1 MLESRCEDVSEF
13 WFISMEKDKSQ
24 VDGFQELMTEQEL
37 IYFLRIPE
45 VSKADNYDNVVDNLK
60 RMHDLPCIHICK
72 QPLYPIDA
80 VRKWIAE
87 KVEKERK

>member
-1 MLESRCEDVSEF
+1 
-13 WFISMEKDKSQ
+13 MEKDKSQ

-45 VSKADNYDNVVDNLK
+45 VSKTGKYENVVGNLK
-60 RMHDLPCIHICK
+60 RMHDLPCIHLCK

>member
-1 MLESRCEDVSEF
+1 
-13 WFISMEKDKSQ
+13 MEEKKSHR
-24 VDGFQELMTEQEL
+24 VDGFAEIMTQSEL
-37 IYFLRIPE
+37 IEYLRIPE
-45 VSKADNYDNVVDNLK
+45 VSKAGNYDNVIGNLK

-87 KVEKERK
+87 KAEKERK

>member
-1 MLESRCEDVSEF
+1 
-13 WFISMEKDKSQ
+13 MEKEKSHK
-24 VDGFQELMTEQEL
+24 VDDFPELMTRSEL
-37 IYFLRIPE
+37 IRFLRIPE
-45 VSKADNYDNVVDNLK
+45 ISKAGDFGNVIDNLK

-72 QPLYPIDA
+72 QPLYPIDS

>member
-1 MLESRCEDVSEF
+1 
-13 WFISMEKDKSQ
+13 MEEPDKSQ
-24 VDGFQELMTEQEL
+24 KVDGFPELMTQSEL
-37 IYFLRIPE
+37 IEYLRIPE
-45 VSKADNYDNVVDNLK
+45 VSKTDNYDNVVGNLK
-60 RMHDLPCIHICK
+60 RMHDLPCIHLCK